1 MRMSTAYFAGAG
13 TVAIAVVLGLGGG
26 LLIAE
31 VMSPKS
37 PAMETAKLERRT
49 DPQPAPSPVSV
60 PAVDPAAS
68 QAANPAPTS
77 ASSPVTSAS
86 TSPYLLATQAAATK
100 PIVVKRAGSDQA
112 GVQPVA
118 DSSSPQPQP
127 SPVIAAA
134 SSQPAVSEPA
144 SAQANAPEATA
155 AKASDTDLKSVDAKS
170 RDTDTRRA
178 ERERRR
184 SERHQQWAERRRQR
198 RDADPRPDL
207 RDVEQAV
214 RQDSEQRTYVVDRTG
229 PATAPRFNLFDE
241 ND

>member
-1 MRMSTAYFAGAG
+1 MSTAYFAGAG

-49 DPQPAPSPVSV
+49 DPQPAPSQSSV
-60 PAVDPAAS
+60 PASEPVSGQP
-68 QAANPAPTS
+68 ANPAPSS
-77 ASSPVTSAS
+77 ASTPVTSAS
-86 TSPYLLATQAAATK
+86 TSPYLLATQGAATT
-100 PIVVKRAGSDQA
+100 PIVVKRAAADQA
-112 GVQPVA
+112 AA
-118 DSSSPQPQP
+118 DTPAPQPQP
-127 SPVIAAA
+127 SPLIAAA
-134 SSQPAVSEPA
+134 PPQPAVSEPA
-144 SAQANAPEATA
+144 SASSRQQQANAPEAA
-155 AKASDTDLKSVDAKS
+155 LAKASEADLKSTEAKS

-198 RDADPRPDL
+198 HDADPRPDL

-214 RQDSEQRTYVVDRTG
+214 RQDSEPRTYVVDRAG
-229 PATAPRFNLFDE
+229 PSMAPRFNLFDE